1 MTLDALADQWAD
13 AAAEEAAPTIDLRR
27 AIHREPELGLD
38 CPKTTDKLK
47 AALANLPLAIRD
59 SSRTTGFVAVLE
71 GTGPGDASRAVLLRG
86 DMDALPIREATG
98 LDFASEVDGCMHAC
112 GHDSHAAMLAG
123 AARVLCRNRDRFAG
137 RILFMFQPGEEGM
150 HGAREMI
157 ADGLL
162 DDPIPEAAF
171 ALHIWPNLP
180 GGAVACR
187 AGAMLAS
194 TDTVRITV
202 NGRGGHAAM
211 PHDALDP
218 VPVAAELV
226 LALQSDIARRTPVT
240 TDPSVLS
247 ISSIHAGTTHNVLPD
262 SVELLGTLRTLSPAA
277 RERGKAAI
285 ERIATHV
292 AMAHGCTADVT
303 IDEGYPPTINDPR
316 AVEIIRDLAGRAYV
330 EAPAPSMGGE
340 DFAYVLQKIPGA
352 MGFLGVA
359 PHGGDPLKRPPLHNP
374 AMMVDEAVLPRGIAL
389 HCAFAIRFLE
399 RGWA

>member
-1 MTLDALADQWAD
+1 
-13 AAAEEAAPTIDLRR
+13 
-27 AIHREPELGLD
+27 
-38 CPKTTDKLK
+38 
-47 AALANLPLAIRD
+47 
-59 SSRTTGFVAVLE
+59 
-71 GTGPGDASRAVLLRG
+71 
-86 DMDALPIREATG
+86 
-98 LDFASEVDGCMHAC
+98 
-112 GHDSHAAMLAG
+112 
-123 AARVLCRNRDRFAG
+123 
-137 RILFMFQPGEEGM
+137 
-150 HGAREMI
+150 
-157 ADGLL
+157 
-162 DDPIPEAAF
+162 
-171 ALHIWPNLP
+171 
-180 GGAVACR
+180 
-187 AGAMLAS
+187 
-194 TDTVRITV
+194 
-202 NGRGGHAAM
+202 M

-359 PHGGDPLKRPPLHNP
+359 PGDGDPLARAPLHNP
-374 AMMVDEAVLPRGIAL
+374 GMLVDEAAMPRGIAL
-389 HCAFAIRFLE
+389 HCAFATTFLE
-399 RGWA
+399 KGWS